1 MFLVT
6 KVTKLE
12 KAADFNPV
20 RNFFSNEVKEP
31 CFLRG
36 FAETEKLY
44 RIASRELKD
53 RENFPDHFLY
63 KKVEML
69 NIFNEIMPKRDG
81 VFLEIGC
88 GNGFQSALLSCFA
101 KRLVASDLYYFDPK
115 THTMGMALAK
125 GLNRHLDRK
134 NVEFVSCSAD
144 RLPFKPGSFDFILIN
159 SALEHIE
166 DKKKV
171 MDEIFYVLSPGGIVV
186 VGVPNFMTD
195 IYLLFHMYLYIAK
208 RTFDIISE
216 RLFKKKMQTASIF
229 AKNHNDS
236 ARSLPD
242 ILSAFRKNYPSFP
255 FPMPHGDWRN
265 KAGRLSLFVEFKNSF
280 PWKWES
286 LLKRAG
292 LKVKKTFA
300 LLFVPFPIFEPFS
313 TRLWIWFH
321 NSIKQIH
328 FAICD
333 SIVKYFSV
341 TYCLIAKKE

>member
-1 MFLVT
+1 MT
-6 KVTKLE
+6 KFT
-12 KAADFNPV
+12 
-20 RNFFSNEVKEP
+20 
-31 CFLRG
+31 
-36 FAETEKLY
+36 ETEKLY
-44 RIASRELKD
+44 RIASKELKD
-53 RENFPDHFLY
+53 MENFSGHFLY

-101 KRLVASDLYYFDPK
+101 KKLVASDLYYFDPK
-115 THTMGMALAK
+115 THTMGMALAR
-125 GLNRHLDRK
+125 GLNRHLGRK
-134 NVEFVSCSAD
+134 NVEFVSCSAN
-144 RLPFKPGSFDFILIN
+144 RLPFKPNSFDFILIN

-171 MDEIFYVLSPGGIVV
+171 MDEIFYALSPGGIVV

-195 IYLLFHMYLYIAK
+195 IFLFFHMYLYAGK
-208 RTFDIISE
+208 RVFDIVSE
-216 RLFKKKMQTASIF
+216 RVFKKKIKKTNIF
-229 AKNHNDS
+229 VEDHDNS
-236 ARSLPD
+236 TRSLPN
-242 ILSAFRKNYPSFP
+242 IWSAFRKNYPSFP

-265 KAGRLSLFVEFKNSF
+265 RAGNLSLFEEFRNSF
-280 PWKWES
+280 PWKWER
-286 LLKRAG
+286 LLKASN
-292 LKVKKTFA
+292 LHVTKTFA

-333 SIVKYFSV
+333 SMLKYFSV
-341 TYCLIAKKE
+341 TYCLIGKKE